1 MTVAE
6 GQEAKFTV
14 KIAGGKPKPTIKWFK
29 EEEEITTTI
38 ETYEVVEIED
48 TVTLIIKSAKPE
60 NAGNYY
66 AQLLNEAGTI
76 STNKAQLI
84 VNSASFFH
92 FELFYRMILHLIN
105 ILKLKEARSLLKSL
119 SLWLQSIKTNLFDSS
134 ALSKLTRN
142 QLLAGNNQIKCFFSS
157 NRSRSFRKSKLAFLK
172 TKQANKR
179 KRADNQRRRSN
190 RERRK

>member
-84 VNSASFFH
+84 VNSASFFY

-142 QLLAGNNQIKCFFSS
+142 QLLAGNNQIKCLFY
-157 NRSRSFRKSKLAFLK
+157 NRSRSSRKTKLSFLK

-179 KRADNQRRRSN
+179 KRADNKRRRSN

>member
-1 MTVAE
+1 MYFPFRCKEIPKISGKLENVTVAE

-84 VNSASFFH
+84 VNSASFFQ
-92 FELFYRMILHLIN
+92 LYSINSIRQLIN
-105 ILKLKEARSLLKSL
+105 SNLSFEFKGGPVFVKVPEPLAPINKDESVRFECIVEANPKPTVS
-119 SLWLQSIKTNLFDSS
+119 W
-134 ALSKLTRN
+134 
-142 QLLAGNNQIKCFFSS
+142 
-157 NRSRSFRKSKLAFLK
+157 
-172 TKQANKR
+172 
-179 KRADNQRRRSN
+179 
-190 RERRK
+190 

>member
-84 VNSASFFH
+84 VNSASTFVFF
-92 FELFYRMILHLIN
+92 FFFDLIAQLTLIYR
-105 ILKLKEARSLLKSL
+105 LKLKEAQFLLKFL

-142 QLLAGNNQIKCFFSS
+142 QQLAGN
-157 NRSRSFRKSKLAFLK
+157 
-172 TKQANKR
+172 
-179 KRADNQRRRSN
+179 
-190 RERRK
+190 